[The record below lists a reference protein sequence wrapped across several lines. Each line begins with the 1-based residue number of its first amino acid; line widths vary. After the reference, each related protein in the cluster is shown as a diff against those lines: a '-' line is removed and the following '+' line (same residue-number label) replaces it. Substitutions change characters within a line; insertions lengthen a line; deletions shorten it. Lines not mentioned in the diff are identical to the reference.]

1 MHYSRHPLY
10 LFAKPPPEPLVSI
23 AALTRRDRSRRPEL
37 LHNTLFALGDLATA
51 PAGRLPALIEAVTT
65 FDGLAFSLTYD
76 RIVEGERV
84 TKLVGNRYA
93 GAPVRTFQ
101 RHFAAHLA
109 RHGIAA
115 ARGPAPHVTLAYR
128 RDGRGDALLPRPIGW
143 RVEEILLVESVVGE
157 GRHVVHARRRLD
169 RHGRPPLLDA

>member
-1 MHYSRHPLY
+1 MRHFNHPLY
-10 LFAKPPPEPLVSI
+10 LFAKPPSDSLASI
-23 AALTRRDRSRRPEL
+23 VALTRRDRSRRPEL

-65 FDGLAFSLTYD
+65 FDGLAFLLAFD

-101 RHFAAHLA
+101 RRFAAHLG
-109 RHGIAA
+109 RRGIAA
-115 ARGPAPHVTLAYR
+115 ACGPAPHVTLAYR
-128 RDGRGDALLPRPIGW
+128 RDGRGDALLPYPIGW
-143 RVEEILLVESVVGE
+143 RVEEILLVESIVGE
-157 GRHVVHARRRLD
+157 GRHVVHARGRLD
-169 RHGRPPLLDA
+169 CHGRPLLLGA